1 VRAWRRPARE
11 SADHPRPSPEP
22 ASRHGAR
29 ASALLDTLL
38 RDVVLDHPQVRV
50 RTTTVAGSARTQ
62 LVKRSAAA
70 DLVIVGARRGRSPL
84 DLRPGR
90 IAHALLHNTQCP
102 VAVVP
107 LSG

>member
-11 SADHPRPSPEP
+11 SADRPRPSPEP

-50 RTTTVAGSARTQ
+50 RTTTVAGSA
-62 LVKRSAAA
+62 AA